1 MMQEQEL
8 EEEEWQQHEQ
18 DEMHAIEEDQFANF
32 SEDQLAEEFN
42 NSVGLNHDLHMEA
55 PRAWQDQQAEYY
67 RGGVL
72 RRGQEAPLPGGLL
85 L

>member
-1 MMQEQEL
+1 MMQEQEP

-55 PRAWQDQQAEYY
+55 PRAW
-67 RGGVL
+67 
-72 RRGQEAPLPGGLL
+72 
-85 L
+85 